1 MPKESPQGVL
11 ENQHNDACPDSRQME
26 LASQESEKRLNQ
38 IVQGLTIAAFV
49 IDQNHVI
56 THCNRALESLTGISA
71 KELVGTTDQWKTFYS
86 QKRPTL
92 ADLIVDRVPEH
103 VIAGYYPGK
112 YRRSALVEN
121 AYEVEDFFPL
131 AGGNGKWLFFTAA
144 PLLDED
150 SGRIIGAIET
160 LQDITDRKSA
170 EQELRQTERRL
181 RALLDFAPYPIVV
194 FTLEGRVSYLNPAF
208 SETFGWTLPELE
220 GKRIPYIPPELVG
233 STREDIKRLLRE
245 RILTGYKSQRLTKD
259 GRLLDVVIRTA
270 TFSEAENETAGI
282 IVILRDVTQ
291 ENRMTRNNEAMLSI
305 SMALPEYPDLQDLI
319 YYVNSEVKRLL
330 YTEGAIVVLYDEIKG
345 DLFMLGAAYD
355 DMATEKRV
363 QEVRFPIDKLV
374 SGQVIQSGEPVIIND
389 TSLNRQLYEE
399 RDKKFGYQTRN
410 LVVVPLKSSERT
422 IGTLCA
428 INKKEGVFDQSDMEL
443 LSLIAG
449 TVALS
454 IENARFSEDIKKALR
469 FTEALLRISVALP
482 MHPEL
487 DDRLNYVNSEI
498 KRLLDSEGAMVI
510 LLDEEKQ
517 ELFAIGAAFDATD
530 TEERVEKY
538 RFGIEE
544 LEAGKVIRTGEPVII
559 NDTTVNR
566 HLHEERDKKF
576 GYKTRNLVLVP
587 LRGRGRIVGVL
598 CAINKKSG
606 DFGHSDVELL
616 SSISGTVA
624 LSIKNARVTEELKQ
638 AYTEVTGLNRA
649 KDKVINH
656 LSHELKTPVAIITS
670 SLGLLVKKI
679 SAVPS
684 PVWKPT
690 IDRIK
695 RNLNRIL
702 DIQYELNDIMQGKE
716 TKAYGLLMLLLDQ
729 CTDEL
734 ESLIAENAGEQ
745 DLIDRLRKRIDELF
759 GPAVAVSRNIDLGET
774 LRKRLHALKSRFSE
788 RRLDII
794 RRIEPVPPIL
804 LPPEVVQK
812 VVDGLIR
819 NAIEN
824 TPDEGR
830 IEVGVYKRGEGAV
843 LQVHDYG
850 VGITEEAQKR
860 IFEGFFTSRDISSY
874 STRKPFE
881 FNAGGK
887 GADLLRMKIFSE
899 RYHFQIEMHS
909 IRCRFIP
916 KETDLCPGRIS
927 SCRFCTRPE
936 DCHRS
941 GETTF
946 SVYFPAATGQES
958 A

>member
-1 MPKESPQGVL
+1 MPKKPPREVL
-11 ENQHNDACPDSRQME
+11 EKQRDDACPVNRQTE
-26 LASQESEKRLNQ
+26 SALRESEKRLAQ
-38 IVQGLTIAAFV
+38 IVQGLSIAAFV
-49 IDQNHVI
+49 IDQNHVV
-56 THCNRALESLTGISA
+56 THCNRALETLTGISA
-71 KELVGTTDQWKTFYS
+71 DMLVGTTDQWKTFYT

-92 ADLIVDRVPEH
+92 ADLIVDGVSEDA
-103 VIAGYYPGK
+103 IAGHYPGI
-112 YRRSALVEN
+112 YRRSALIEG
-121 AYEVEDFFPL
+121 AYEVENFFPRV
-131 AGGNGKWLFFTAA
+131 GGDGKWLFFTAA
-144 PLLDED
+144 PLLDD
-150 SGRIIGAIET
+150 SGRITGAIET
-160 LQDITDRKSA
+160 LQDITDRKRA
-170 EQELRQTERRL
+170 EQELRRTERRL

-194 FTLEGRVSYLNPAF
+194 FTLDGCVSYLNPAF
-208 SETFGWTLPELE
+208 SETFGWTLLELE
-220 GKRIPYIPPELVG
+220 GKRIPYIPPELVKT
-233 STREDIKRLLRE
+233 TREDIQQLIQE
-245 RILTGYKSQRLTKD
+245 RVLTGYKCQRLTKD
-259 GRLLDVVIRTA
+259 GRLLDVVLRAA
-270 TFSEAENETAGI
+270 TFSETENETAGI

-291 ENRMTRNNEAMLSI
+291 ENRMTRSNEAMLSI
-305 SMALPEYPDLQDLI
+305 SMALPEYPDLQELL
-319 YYVNSEVKRLL
+319 YFVNSEVKRLL
-330 YTEGAIVVLYDEIKG
+330 LTEGAIAVLYDEIKG

-374 SGQVIQSGEPVIIND
+374 SGQVIRSGEPVIVND
-389 TSLNRQLYEE
+389 TSGNRHLHAE
-399 RDKKFGYQTRN
+399 RDEKFGYRTRN

-428 INKKEGVFDQSDMEL
+428 INKKEGSFDQSDVEL
-443 LSLIAG
+443 LGLIAG
-449 TVALS
+449 TVAIS

-510 LLDEEKQ
+510 LLDEEKK
-517 ELFAIGAAFDATD
+517 ELFAIGAAFDAID

-538 RFGIEE
+538 RFGIDE
-544 LEAGKVIRTGEPVII
+544 LEAGTVIRTGEPVII
-559 NDTTVNR
+559 NDTSINR

-587 LRGRGRIVGVL
+587 LRGRDRIVGVL
-598 CAINKKSG
+598 CAINKKSEG
-606 DFGHSDVELL
+606 FGKSDVELL

-624 LSIKNARVTEELKQ
+624 LSIKNARVTEELKK
-638 AYTEVTGLNRA
+638 AYSEVTGLNRA

-679 SAVPS
+679 CDIPQPA
-684 PVWKPT
+684 WKPAL
-690 IDRIK
+690 DRIK

-702 DIQYELNDIMQGKE
+702 DIQYELDDIMQGRE
-716 TKAYGLLMLLLDQ
+716 PKAYGLLMLLLDQ

-734 ESLIAENAGEQ
+734 ESLIAENAGES
-745 DLIDRLRKRIDELF
+745 DLVERMRKRIDELF
-759 GPAVAVSRNIDLGET
+759 GPAVAVSQNIDLGRTLLNRLET
-774 LRKRLHALKSRFSE
+774 LKPRFSE
-788 RRLDII
+788 RRIDII
-794 RRIEPVPPIL
+794 HRIEPVPQIL

-812 VVDGLIR
+812 VLDGLLR

-824 TPDEGR
+824 TPDEGK
-830 IEVGVYKRGEGAV
+830 IEMDVYKGGEGAV
-843 LQVHDYG
+843 LRVHDYG

-874 STRKPFE
+874 STRNPFE

-899 RYHFQIEMHS
+899 RYHFQIEMS
-909 IRCRFIP
+909 STRCKYIP
-916 KETDLCPGRIS
+916 NERDLCPGRIS
-927 SCRFCTRPE
+927 SCSFCSRPE

-946 SVYFPAATGQES
+946 LVYFPGATG
-958 A
+958 